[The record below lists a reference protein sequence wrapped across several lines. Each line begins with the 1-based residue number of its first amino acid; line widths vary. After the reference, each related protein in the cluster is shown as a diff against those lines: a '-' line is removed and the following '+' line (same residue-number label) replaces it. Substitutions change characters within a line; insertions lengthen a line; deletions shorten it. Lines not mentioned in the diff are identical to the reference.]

1 MAGRGA
7 HYVVPEAVPL
17 LLHEGLA
24 EALDQ
29 LVQLLDMLTQEVPD
43 TFQTPQGVG
52 EQWAGLRHA
61 RVHLDGPGDAEDAV
75 ALLLVVVEGLIKQ
88 DGDRSQSRKP
98 RAQEDPSV
106 LDLDSLQHVQSQTQ
120 SV

>member
-1 MAGRGA
+1 M
-7 HYVVPEAVPL
+7 VPEAVPL

-29 LVQLLDMLTQEVPD
+29 LVQLVDVLTQEVPD
-43 TFQTPQGVG
+43 AFQAPQGVG
-52 EQWAGLRHA
+52 EQRAGLRHA
-61 RVHLDGPGDAEDAV
+61 RVHLYGPGDAEDAV
-75 ALLLVVVEGLIKQ
+75 ALLPVVVEGLIKQ

-98 RAQEDPSV
+98 RAQDDPSV
-106 LDLDSLQHVQSQTQ
+106 LNLDCLQHVQSQIH